1 MATSAFF
8 IPCVNLMGAGCLQQ
22 AVETMRAYGYR
33 KVLMVTDTGLV
44 KTGLA
49 GRVTELLG
57 GVGIATVLFDGVHPN
72 PTTANVGAGLALL
85 REHGCDAVV
94 SLVAVRRTTAP
105 RASPWWQPM
114 AARFRITRAWTSPP
128 SRNCPWWRSTPP
140 PAPRR
145 K

>member
-94 SLVAVRRTTAP
+94 SLGGGSPHDCAKGIALVA
-105 RASPWWQPM
+105 PM